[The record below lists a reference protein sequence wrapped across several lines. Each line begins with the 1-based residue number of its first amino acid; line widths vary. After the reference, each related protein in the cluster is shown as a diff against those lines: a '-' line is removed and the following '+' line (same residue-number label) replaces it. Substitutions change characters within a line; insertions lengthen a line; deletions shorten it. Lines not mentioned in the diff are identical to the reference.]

1 MLNVYMRNI
10 YILAR
15 GFSAQRRQAAWLLF
29 VFLVCPLLAAE
40 AQQPEA
46 TSPTEVE
53 RQKRKILG
61 TVIEQRKYSL
71 RIASGEE
78 NVEVA
83 VPDKTPIDQRLDK
96 PRIDLASNVVL
107 QELLGSQ
114 EPGSAIPI
122 EIQDTLP
129 EQMGIVVDFAH
140 INERRRVMSENPKK
154 LIRYRLLPL
163 DQLPSDPENEL
174 LLTAKVTQVDER
186 GQLTLQTEREE
197 IIAELGN
204 RDGRLGARTI
214 ADLRPLES
222 EVEIQADLIEG
233 KWVAQNIVYRRIKL
247 FGSPTGSNLR
257 RMLVL
262 GDEVSLS
269 YLHNLRKEFAG
280 KYLIHHP
287 PENCRGTV
295 NWERLPMW
303 LGPYR
308 QPGYQ
313 WDVVIF
319 NLGLGDL
326 NTETA
331 AYRAALKS
339 ILPQLQATKA
349 KLIWLSTTPL
359 PNGWEAN
366 AVSTGKKLSH
376 SEAQAKIKELNA
388 AAAEEF
394 RLASDVQIVD
404 LSSAIES
411 ELETRFATWSA
422 GRSPM
427 FNREQSEMLAKQ
439 IGQLLGTPPTKNE
452 DE

>member
-78 NVEVA
+78 DVEVA

-388 AAAEEF
+388 TASEEISV
-394 RLASDVQIVD
+394 AGHISQVD
-404 LSSAIES
+404 LSREFEINLGTS
-411 ELETRFATWSA
+411 FAKWAA

-427 FNREQSEMLAKQ
+427 LGREQSELVAERLEQ
-439 IGQLLGTPPTKNE
+439 TIDEVLGKDE

>member
-78 NVEVA
+78 DVEVA

-233 KWVAQNIVYRRIKL
+233 KWVAKNIV
-247 FGSPTGSNLR
+247 
-257 RMLVL
+257 
-262 GDEVSLS
+262 
-269 YLHNLRKEFAG
+269 
-280 KYLIHHP
+280 
-287 PENCRGTV
+287 
-295 NWERLPMW
+295 
-303 LGPYR
+303 
-308 QPGYQ
+308 
-313 WDVVIF
+313 
-319 NLGLGDL
+319 
-326 NTETA
+326 
-331 AYRAALKS
+331 
-339 ILPQLQATKA
+339 
-349 KLIWLSTTPL
+349 
-359 PNGWEAN
+359 
-366 AVSTGKKLSH
+366 
-376 SEAQAKIKELNA
+376 
-388 AAAEEF
+388 
-394 RLASDVQIVD
+394 
-404 LSSAIES
+404 
-411 ELETRFATWSA
+411 
-422 GRSPM
+422 
-427 FNREQSEMLAKQ
+427 
-439 IGQLLGTPPTKNE
+439 
-452 DE
+452 